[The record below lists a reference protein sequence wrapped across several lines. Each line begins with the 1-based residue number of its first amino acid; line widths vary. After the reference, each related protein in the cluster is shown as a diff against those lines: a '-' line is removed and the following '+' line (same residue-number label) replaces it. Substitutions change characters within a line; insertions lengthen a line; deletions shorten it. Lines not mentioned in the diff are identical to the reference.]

1 MKAKVETIFAF
12 VLLLA
17 FLPLPQQTLAEEDAR
32 YVYPVIETNCEQI
45 NATAYRF
52 QPGDTLNLTYTVQ
65 GPVTVC
71 YAENWTSYS
80 EIIYPPDYNWTAWPP
95 QHAGLWEFQ
104 FTDDKENT
112 DCYTYT
118 SAGTGAGVSFSSW
131 KIGIPEEGEH
141 TLTIVYLFKVYGDVA
156 GFYEIKFLSERR
168 ATLEE
173 LNLPI
178 STIPLWITGVCGAA
192 VAFAVSAV
200 IWRWKNSAKKEVKND
215 E

>member
-1 MKAKVETIFAF
+1 M
-12 VLLLA
+12 
-17 FLPLPQQTLAEEDAR
+17 AEEDAR

-71 YAENWTSYS
+71 YEENYTIYSYHTENS
-80 EIIYPPDYNWTAWPP
+80 YARFWQLWFIDGKQTGYCSRP
-95 QHAGLWEFQ
+95 AGI
-104 FTDDKENT
+104 
-112 DCYTYT
+112 
-118 SAGTGAGVSFSSW
+118 GTGYDFSHG
-131 KIGIPEEGEH
+131 KDGIHEEGEH
-141 TLTIVYLFKVYGDVA
+141 TLKIVYLFEAYGDFE
-156 GFYEIKFLSERR
+156 GFYELNFLSDRR

-178 STIPLWITGVCGAA
+178 STIPLLISGVCGAA
-192 VAFAVSAV
+192 IAFAVSAV
-200 IWRWKNSAKKEVKND
+200 IWHKKNVKKAVKNN

>member
-12 VLLLA
+12 LLLLA
-17 FLPLPQQTLAEEDAR
+17 FLLFSLPQQTLADQQD
-32 YVYPVIETNCEQI
+32 YVYPVTETNCEQI

-71 YAENWTSYS
+71 YEENWTCYS
-80 EIIYPPDYNWTAWPP
+80 VITYPPGYYTETSYARFWE
-95 QHAGLWEFQ
+95 LWFIDGKQ
-104 FTDDKENT
+104 TG
-112 DCYTYT
+112 YSYT
-118 SAGTGAGVSFSSW
+118 SAGIGTGYDFSRG
-131 KIGIPEEGEH
+131 KDGIHEEGEH
-141 TLTIVYLFKVYGDVA
+141 TLKIVYLFKGYGDFE
-156 GFYEIKFLSERR
+156 GFYELNFLSERR

-178 STIPLWITGVCGAA
+178 STIPLLISGVSGAA
-192 VAFAVSAV
+192 IAFAVSAV
-200 IWRWKNSAKKEVKND
+200 IWRKKNSAKKEVKND